1 MNGDKSVDL
10 AISNHQGNWWFKIN
24 WWGSCT
30 AVTGNSVNGIQG
42 YNLGTHSVWAYSDS
56 SCSAQIA
63 STTFTISAASLA
75 ATVNSDRSV
84 DLVLSNGPSPWYFRI
99 GNSNGWGSCTAVSGT
114 TVSGISGYQKGS
126 YDVGAFSKSDCTD
139 FLADAY
145 FIIPDPPQP
154 TATLATT
161 VNPGPSVNLTL
172 SNGPS
177 NSNWWFRINWWG
189 SCTAVTGTNTVNNIQ
204 GYQAGTH
211 SVDAYSDSGCHTK
224 IASSSFT
231 IPSLALAATVD
242 ISDWSVDLTLTGG
255 PTNWWF
261 KIGWWGG
268 CTAATGT
275 TVANIRGYQSGWYD
289 VGVYPAAGCAAGDHI
304 AMTSFKIPTATLAAT
319 VNDDRSVNLTLND
332 GPSSWWFRINYW
344 GTCTAASGNTVSNIA
359 GYQNGTH
366 SVAAYSDGGCN
377 YHVAATTFSLYSLTA
392 SAVTQTSATLTI
404 AGHTG
409 NWYTKETSPATNASC
424 SSAISGGTH
433 SLSSLTGGTTYTYKA
448 YSDSACSNEIASET
462 FTITAI
468 DYDVDAD
475 GLIEITTLAQLNAV
489 RYDLDG
495 NGLVTGSNRTNY
507 RNAFTGASYTGATA
521 MGCPSTGCTG
531 YELSNDLDFDTNG
544 NDSADSGDTYWNNG
558 AGWTPIGGWSDYFTG
573 TFEGNSNK
581 LSNLHINATSSS
593 DDSTPDIGGLFGSIG
608 KGGAVKN
615 LGLEDVNI
623 TVSSTGDNAEDGIQ
637 VGAVAADNRGTI
649 TGVWS
654 SGSVTGSSQRKS
666 SDSWVNVGGLVARN
680 DKGGSGSDAYEGVIR
695 ASYSTAAV
703 TSRAASTTLVNAD
716 ARAAGLVAVNKG
728 TIAASFATGNV
739 NTNRSTATA
748 SLRRARTGGLVA
760 INNGGTVT
768 ASYATGNIT
777 STSIVSAWDGGLVG
791 RNNNGTVTASYST
804 GTVMASSGATKNR
817 GGLVARN
824 DKGGSGSDAYEGV
837 IRASYSTAAVTSR
850 AASTTLVNADARAA
864 GLVAVNKGTIA
875 ASFAT
880 GNVNTN
886 RSTATASLRRAR
898 TGGLVAINNGG
909 TVTASYAT
917 GNITST
923 SIVSAWDGG
932 LVGRNNNGTVTASY
946 STGTVMASSGATKNR
961 GGLVGTNEGSGTVT
975 DSYWDTTSSGKSSS
989 AAGTGKTTSELQ
1001 TPTAYG
1007 TGSSIYANWNVN
1019 VDDTTG
1025 NDDPWDFGT
1034 SSQYPILK
1042 YGALQNV
1049 TQR

>member
-30 AVTGNSVNGIQG
+30 AVTGNSITGIQG

-63 STTFTISAASLA
+63 STTFTISNASLA

-204 GYQAGTH
+204 GYQPGTH

-231 IPSLALAATVD
+231 IPQLALAATVD
-242 ISDWSVDLTLTGG
+242 NDRSVDLTLTGG
-255 PTNWWF
+255 PSNWWF
-261 KIGWWGG
+261 KIGWWGT

-275 TVANIRGYQSGWYD
+275 TVSGIRGYQSGWH
-289 VGVYPAAGCAAGDHI
+289 VVAVYPAAGCANGSHI
-304 AMTSFKIPTATLAAT
+304 TSTSFTIPTATLTAA
-319 VNDDRSVNLTLND
+319 VNDDRSVNLNLSG

-392 SAVTQTSATLTI
+392 SAVTQTSATLTL

-409 NWYTKETSPATNASC
+409 NWYLKETSPSTGTC

-448 YSDSACSNEIASET
+448 YSDSTCSTEIASET
-462 FTITAI
+462 LTTTAI
-468 DYDVDAD
+468 DYDADDD

-489 RYDLDG
+489 RWDLDG

-507 RNAFTGASYTGATA
+507 RNAFTGANYTGATA
-521 MGCPSTGCTG
+521 LGCPSTGCIG

-544 NDSADSGDTYWNNG
+544 NDSADSGDTYWNGG

-593 DDSTPDIGGLFGSIG
+593 DDSTPDIGGLFGRIG

-623 TVSSTGDNAEDGIQ
+623 TVSSTGNDAEDAIQ
-637 VGAVAADNRGTI
+637 VGALAADNRGTI

-654 SGSVTGSSQRKS
+654 SGSVSGSSERRS
-666 SDSWVNVGGLVARN
+666 SDSWVNVGGVVARN

-703 TSRAASTTLVNAD
+703 TSKASSTVPPINGD
-716 ARAAGLVAVNKG
+716 ARAGGLVAVNKG
-728 TIAASFATGNV
+728 TIAASYATGNA
-739 NTNRSTATA
+739 TTDRSSSTG
-748 SLRRARTGGLVA
+748 SLRRVRTGGLVA
-760 INNGGTVT
+760 INNGGTIT
-768 ASYATGNIT
+768 ASYARGNVW
-777 STSIVSAWDGGLVG
+777 SNAAAAWDGGLVG
-791 RNNNGTVTASYST
+791 TNNNGTITASYST
-804 GTVMASSGATKNR
+804 GTVIAPTGNQNR
-817 GGLVARN
+817 GGLV
-824 DKGGSGSDAYEGV
+824 V
-837 IRASYSTAAVTSR
+837 
-850 AASTTLVNADARAA
+850 
-864 GLVAVNKGTIA
+864 
-875 ASFAT
+875 
-880 GNVNTN
+880 
-886 RSTATASLRRAR
+886 
-898 TGGLVAINNGG
+898 
-909 TVTASYAT
+909 
-917 GNITST
+917 
-923 SIVSAWDGG
+923 
-932 LVGRNNNGTVTASY
+932 
-946 STGTVMASSGATKNR
+946 
-961 GGLVGTNEGSGTVT
+961 TNEGSGTVT
-975 DSYWDTTSSGKSSS
+975 NSYWNTTTSGKSTSP
-989 AAGTGKTTSELQ
+989 AGTGKTTTELQ

-1007 TGSSIYANWNVN
+1007 TGSSIYANWNVD